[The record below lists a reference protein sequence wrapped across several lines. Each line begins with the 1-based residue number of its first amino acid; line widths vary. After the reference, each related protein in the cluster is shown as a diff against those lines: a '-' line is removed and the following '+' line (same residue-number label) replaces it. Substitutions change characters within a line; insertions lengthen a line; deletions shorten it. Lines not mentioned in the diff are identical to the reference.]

1 MECIVFKA
9 LEYLTDRLSRG
20 SKRVILSNVED
31 TERTKDL
38 LKKLYDDGQDINPD
52 LIFEWALKN
61 DKWLDRDAKKLREFS
76 QSIFNGTNPR
86 IKYKM
91 PEDIIKRF
99 HDECEMN

>member
-76 QSIFNGTNPR
+76 QSILMEQIPELN
-86 IKYKM
+86 IKCLK
-91 PEDIIKRF
+91 I
-99 HDECEMN
+99 